1 MAQSYDVIVI
11 GSGTAG
17 QTAAYDLNEKGLT
30 VGVVEQS
37 DRPGGTC
44 ALQGCQAKKWFYEG
58 TEVVARS
65 RHMAGI
71 GIDKPADASWMA
83 LRDAKNQFTK
93 GVPQRTVDGL
103 EDAGIDLI
111 RGRARF
117 LDDQSIDV
125 DGRRVSAR
133 FFVVA
138 TGAVPAPLTFEGSQ
152 HLITSDQFMELE
164 RLPDHIVF
172 VGGGFIS
179 FEFAHFSVRLGSH
192 DARCT
197 ILEAG
202 DRVLGPFD
210 KEMVDLLHKASSQA
224 GIAVQCRAQTTA
236 VSPQGEGFTLTL
248 EDGRQIDCDMV
259 VHGAGRVP
267 DIDDLRLKKA
277 GIAFSDKGITVDHHM
292 ATATSH
298 IYAVGDCAD
307 AIQLARVADAQ
318 AHVAAANILNA
329 AKGAK
334 NDQLMDYSVVPA
346 VLFTYPQFG
355 MVGATE
361 AALKKQG
368 VDYTKSFAKELTWP
382 TYRRVGMQAAGYKIL
397 VGEKRQILGAHV
409 LSDNATGLINS
420 FALAMVSGI
429 GVDDLY
435 RYSTMTPYPSRESD
449 LLYMLKPLI
458 AS

>member
-11 GSGTAG
+11 GTGTAG
-17 QTAAYDLNEKGLT
+17 QTAAYDLIEQGLT
-30 VGVVEQS
+30 VGVVEGS
-37 DRPGGTC
+37 GRPGGTC

-58 TEVVARS
+58 AEVVARS
-65 RHMAGI
+65 RHMTGI

-83 LRDAKNQFTK
+83 LRDAKNRFTN

-103 EDAGIDLI
+103 EEAGIDLI
-111 RGRARF
+111 RGQAHF

-125 DGRRVSAR
+125 DGRQFSAR
-133 FFVVA
+133 FFVIA
-138 TGAVPAPLTFEGSQ
+138 TGAVPAPLSFEGSQ
-152 HLITSDQFMELE
+152 HLITSNQFMELD

-197 ILEAG
+197 ILETG

-210 KEMVDLLHKASSQA
+210 KEMADLLQKASDQA
-224 GIAVQCRAQTTA
+224 GIAVQCHAKTTA
-236 VSPQGEGFTLTL
+236 VSQTDQGFCLSL
-248 EDGRQIDCDMV
+248 QDGRRIDCDMV

-267 DIDDLRLKKA
+267 DIDDLKLEKA

-307 AIQLARVADAQ
+307 TIQLARVADAE
-318 AHVAAANILNA
+318 AHVAAANILKA
-329 AKGAK
+329 ARGA
-334 NDQLMDYSVVPA
+334 NVEQSMDYSAVPA
-346 VLFTYPQFG
+346 VLFTYPQYG

-361 AALKKQG
+361 EALKRKG

-382 TYRRVGMQAAGYKIL
+382 TYKRVGMQAAAYKIL

-435 RYSTMTPYPSRESD
+435 RYSIMTPYPSRESD